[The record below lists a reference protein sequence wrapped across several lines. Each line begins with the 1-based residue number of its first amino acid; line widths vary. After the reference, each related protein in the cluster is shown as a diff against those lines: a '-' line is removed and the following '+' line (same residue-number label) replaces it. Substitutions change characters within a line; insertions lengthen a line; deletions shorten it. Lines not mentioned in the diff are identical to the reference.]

1 MTDRLLL
8 DRLVERVFGWRA
20 TPDRFMTG
28 ARGWIRRSGF
38 RPFHDVRDALRLAD
52 ALTRQYSLT
61 SHPGGFT
68 AEIHLRG
75 RTGRATPGKRRGPSR
90 WRLRRSS
97 ISRRR
102 FPPAPHRGR
111 EGSVDPIGCLHVS
124 RVGRSIDA
132 Q

>member
-8 DRLVERVFGWRA
+8 DRLVERVFGWHP

-28 ARGWIRRSGF
+28 SRGWIRRAGF

-75 RTGRATPGKRRGPSR
+75 RTGRATAGQKARAIT
-90 WRLRRSS
+90 LAVAQ
-97 ISRRR
+97 IVDLEA
-102 FPPAPHRGR
+102 PAPT
-111 EGSVDPIGCLHVS
+111 VS
-124 RVGRSIDA
+124 KPQPGGA
-132 Q
+132 H